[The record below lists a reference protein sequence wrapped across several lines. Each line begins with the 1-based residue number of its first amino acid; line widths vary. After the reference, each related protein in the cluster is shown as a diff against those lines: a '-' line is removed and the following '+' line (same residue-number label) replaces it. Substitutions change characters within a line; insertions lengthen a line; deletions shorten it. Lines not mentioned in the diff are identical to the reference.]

1 MNPLTSTR
9 LRVPRAPLFWAA
21 IAFAFGLFAGQY
33 LWRPA
38 VWWLIAAFVFSLAAF
53 YYLRRRVYCAITLG
67 WAVIFAMGALT
78 IQLHPAES
86 ADVSAA
92 SSIPSD
98 GRELVVTAHVV
109 KEGARPEND
118 STSNGAAG
126 DTTQRVDAETEQ
138 IADEGRVQSAR
149 IGVRLSIYGKDANTM
164 RAFRYGERLQFP
176 AKLELPRNYRNPG
189 AFDYAGYLADNGIRA
204 LASAKY
210 NEVTVLPGFAGHHAE
225 YWRARVYASI
235 VEKVHALWPQP
246 EAGLMDAIVL
256 GEQAFLNRATR
267 TNFQRSGT
275 YHVLVVSGMN
285 VTILAFATF
294 WFLRR
299 LHVGEV
305 VASALTVAFM
315 IAYATLTGLGS
326 PIWRATLMVGV
337 YFVARVFYRGKSAL
351 NAIGAAALA
360 IMVFDPKAL
369 FGASFQLTF
378 LCVWIV
384 AALGIPA
391 LERTTQPYIRGL
403 RSLDVKRYDAHLA
416 PRVAQFRLDLRM
428 IAERLARFA
437 GKRILLPALAW
448 GFRFCLRAWELIAV
462 SAILQIGLALP
473 MAYYFHRATVMS
485 LPANLLV
492 IPLLEMLMP
501 AAIAALSLGYVW
513 MGLAKF
519 PATVAGLALHGI
531 LGAVHRIGE
540 ANIAD
545 VRVATPTLWMILA
558 AGIALAAAMS
568 LIRRNRWLALGGI
581 GGLALTA
588 LWISAWPAHVYLRPD
603 ALEVTAIDV
612 GQGDSILVMTPE
624 GRSLLVDAGGLPGW
638 VHSELDMGEDVV
650 SPYLWSRG
658 LTRLDYVALT
668 HAHAD
673 HMGGMA
679 AVLENFRPRELWLGV
694 DPHTS
699 ELAPLLQEAR
709 RLNIPIKLHGAG
721 EEFELGGTQVRVFA
735 PSLNVQERD
744 PQLRNSRRN
753 EESLVMKIAY
763 GETSALLEGDAE
775 RVTEQEMIAENPRA
789 DLLKVGHHGSNTST
803 TEEFLDAVHP
813 RYAVISVGQRNVYG
827 HPRREVLE
835 RLGEAKAATYRTDL
849 DGAVSFF
856 LDGRGVTAMPAGLY

>member
-1 MNPLTSTR
+1 ML
-9 LRVPRAPLFWAA
+9 WAA
-21 IAFAFGLFAGQY
+21 LAFACGLFAGQFI
-33 LWRPA
+33 WRPPL
-38 VWWLIAAFVFSLAAF
+38 WWLVAAVVFSVAAFC
-53 YYLRRRVYCAITLG
+53 YLRRRAYCATVLA
-67 WAVIFAMGALT
+67 WTVIFVMGALT
-78 IQLHPAES
+78 IQLHGAELG
-86 ADVSAA
+86 DVSTIA
-92 SSIPSD
+92 SIPSD
-98 GRELVVTAHVV
+98 GREVLVTARVLR
-109 KEGARPEND
+109 EGIAHAD
-118 STSNGAAG
+118 DGTTG
-126 DTTQRVDAETEQ
+126 DITQRVDVETEQ
-138 IADEGRVQSAR
+138 ISDEGRAQPAQ
-149 IGVRLSIYGKDANTM
+149 IGARLSIYAKDRSNM

-176 AKLELPRNYRNPG
+176 AKLQLPRNYRNPG

-204 LASAKY
+204 LTSVKY
-210 NEVTVLPGFAGHHAE
+210 NEITVLPGFTGHRAE
-225 YWRARVYASI
+225 YWRARMYASI
-235 VEKVHALWPQP
+235 IEKVHALWPQP
-246 EAGLMDAIVL
+246 EAGLMDAVVL

-285 VTILAFATF
+285 VTILAFAMF

-299 LHVGEV
+299 IHVGEV
-305 VASALTVAFM
+305 SASVLTVACM
-315 IAYATLTGLGS
+315 VGYTVLTGLGS
-326 PIWRATLMVGV
+326 PIWRATLTVGV
-337 YFVARVFYRGKSAL
+337 YFVARLFYRGKSAL
-351 NAIGAAALA
+351 NAIGTAALA

-391 LERTTQPYIRGL
+391 LERTSQPYIRGL
-403 RSLDVKRYDAHLA
+403 RSLDVKRFDAHLA

-428 IAERLARFA
+428 IAERLQRFAGMRFA
-437 GKRILLPALAW
+437 GKRLPLPALGW
-448 GFRFCLRAWELIAV
+448 GCRIGLRAWELIAV

-473 MAYYFHRATVMS
+473 MAYYFHRATMMS

-501 AAIAALSLGYVW
+501 AAIAALGLGYVW
-513 MGLAKF
+513 MELAKF
-519 PATVAGLALHGI
+519 PAMIAGLALHGI
-531 LGAVHRIGE
+531 LGTVHRIGT
-540 ANIAD
+540 ANMAD

-558 AGIALAAAMS
+558 AGIALAVAMS
-568 LIRRNRWLALGGI
+568 LMRRNRWLALGGV
-581 GGLALTA
+581 GSVALTA
-588 LWISAWPAHVYLRPD
+588 LLISAWPARIHARVNT
-603 ALEVTAIDV
+603 LEVTAIDV

-624 GRSLLVDAGGLPGW
+624 GMSLLVDAGGLPGW
-638 VHSELDMGEDVV
+638 VHSELDVGEDVV

-679 AVLENFRPRELWLGV
+679 AVLENFHPRELWLGV

-699 ELAPLLQEAR
+699 ELEPLLREAQ

-721 EEFELGGTQVRVFA
+721 EEFAFGGADVRVLA
-735 PSLNVQERD
+735 PSLDVQERD
-744 PQLRNSRRN
+744 PQSKNSRRN
-753 EESLVMKIAY
+753 EESLVLKIAY
-763 GETSALLEGDAE
+763 CATSALLEGDAE
-775 RVTEQEMIAENPRA
+775 KATEQQMIGENPQA

-803 TEEFLDAVHP
+803 TDAFLKAVHP

-835 RLGEAKAATYRTDL
+835 RLGKVRTATYRTDL

-856 LDGRGVTAMPAGLY
+856 LDGGGVTARVPDLR